1 MRQRSKNMKIAKILF
16 GLFLTTALTFSV
28 QAGKTGGGTGG
39 TTGAFSF
46 TYNMGT
52 EANYHVY
59 ALAAPVSSVKTRPT
73 GTLRLGN
80 WWVKDLGPAIGT
92 GTVSCPKPL
101 VSTSVIGALYF
112 ADTLDI
118 GGQAFLHPVV
128 NVQIFTSSWYNG
140 YASIQVIVPAD
151 GDGDDGGIQL
161 YWGPRFTPFAADI
174 SADVWDV
181 EPSTW

>member
-1 MRQRSKNMKIAKILF
+1 MKIAKILI
-16 GLFLTTALTFSV
+16 GVCLMTALTFSA
-28 QAGKTGGGTGG
+28 QAGKGSTGGGG
-39 TTGAFSF
+39 TTGAFTF
-46 TYNMGT
+46 TYNVGA

-59 ALAAPVSSVKTRPT
+59 ALAAPVGSVKSRPS
-73 GTLRLGN
+73 GTVRLGN
-80 WWVKDLGPAIGT
+80 WWVKDLGAAIGT

-128 NVQIFTSSWYNG
+128 NVQIFASSWYNG
-140 YASIQVIVPAD
+140 YASIQVIVPID
-151 GDGDDGGIQL
+151 GDADDGGIQL
-161 YWGPRFTPFAADI
+161 YWGPRLSPFAWDI